1 MAAQPGRTP
10 LPQEWEQV
18 EHELPPLRVA
28 AEPVGVR
35 LALRR
40 AADGAW
46 RGRLRFL
53 DPGGR
58 ERETADIFCA
68 PSESEL
74 WRSVRSLGE
83 HNLRALYLSLAE
95 TG

>member
-1 MAAQPGRTP
+1 MTAQPGRTR
-10 LPQEWEQV
+10 LPPEWEQT
-18 EHELPPLRVA
+18 EHELHPLRVA

-53 DPGGR
+53 GPGGR

-83 HNLRALYLSLAE
+83 QHLRALYLSL
-95 TG
+95 T